1 MTPTDPRPDDDLRA
15 LWQRQ
20 PRTTDTPSLAETRA
34 RAFAFRARTRRRV
47 LAGWVSA
54 AFAIVLLLAQAFN
67 QSDPLLRAGEVS
79 VALGIAFAFA
89 LLRHSWPR
97 KLPDE
102 ATSAQSVVAFHAN
115 AIAKQRR
122 SIALV
127 VAAVMPA
134 LAGLSMTLIALWRR
148 DPRPQIVAYAPI
160 VALLVLW
167 AAGYLALH
175 RRRAR
180 RLERELDD
188 LDRPSK

>member
-1 MTPTDPRPDDDLRA
+1 M
-15 LWQRQ
+15 
-20 PRTTDTPSLAETRA
+20 
-34 RAFAFRARTRRRV
+34 
-47 LAGWVSA
+47 
-54 AFAIVLLLAQAFN
+54 
-67 QSDPLLRAGEVS
+67 
-79 VALGIAFAFA
+79 
-89 LLRHSWPR
+89 
-97 KLPDE
+97 
-102 ATSAQSVVAFHAN
+102 AFHAN